1 MNRVSQV
8 VVVGA
13 GYAGVTAANRIL
25 AAGRPDVAVTVVNPR
40 PDFVERIRLH
50 QYAADSGTATVPL
63 ADVLHPDARLRVASV
78 DLIGERELTLAG
90 GEVLG
95 FDHLIYAVGSRTAD
109 AAVGAGHAFT
119 VGGLEDADRLRTRL
133 RALGAGAA
141 VVVVGGGLT
150 GIEAA
155 AEIAEARADL
165 RVLLV
170 SAGAVG
176 VGLAPRGRR
185 AVTRTLARLGV
196 DVRAGS
202 RARRIEADRV
212 VLADGTDLAAD
223 CVVWAGAFE
232 VPDLA
237 RRSGLPVDD
246 RGRLRTDENLVCVGN
261 PAIVGVGDAV
271 APPERVAGHIRMSCQ
286 AAIPLGAHGADTVLA
301 QLAGRRPEP
310 LSMGFLLQ
318 CISLGRRAGVIQFVR
333 TDDSPRKFALRGRTG
348 AFVKEQIC
356 RQTVSR
362 RGARAGSYRWLS
374 GPAPA
379 REEQG
384 VSA

>member
-1 MNRVSQV
+1 MNQPRHV

-13 GYAGVTAANRIL
+13 GYAGVMAANRIL
-25 AAGRPDVAVTVVNPR
+25 AARPPGVTVTVVNPR
-40 PDFVERIRLH
+40 ADFVERIRLH

-63 ADVLHPDARLRVASV
+63 AEVLHPDARVRVASV
-78 DLIGERELTLAG
+78 ELIGERELTLAD

-95 FDHLIYAVGSRTAD
+95 FDHLVYAVGSGTAGGPD
-109 AAVGAGHAFT
+109 GAEHAFT
-119 VGGLEDADRLRTRL
+119 VGGFEDADRLRTRL
-133 RALGAGAA
+133 RELSDGAT

-155 AEIAEARADL
+155 AEIAERRPD
-165 RVLLV
+165 LLV
-170 SAGAVG
+170 RLASAGAVG

-185 AVTRTLARLGV
+185 SVARTLGSLGV
-196 DVRAGS
+196 DVRAGA
-202 RARRIEADRV
+202 RVRRIEPDRV
-212 VLADGTDLAAD
+212 VLADGSDLAAD
-223 CVVWAGAFE
+223 CVVWAGAFA

-237 RRSGLPVDD
+237 RRSGLPVDAG
-246 RGRLRTDENLVCVGN
+246 GRLRTDENLVCLGN

-271 APPERVAGHIRMSCQ
+271 APPEAVAGHIRMSCQ
-286 AAIPLGAHGADTVLA
+286 AALPLGAHGADTVLA
-301 QLAGRRPEP
+301 QLAGRNPEP

-318 CISLGRRAGVIQFVR
+318 CVSLGRRAGVVQFVR
-333 TDDSPRKFALRGRTG
+333 TDDSPRKLALRGRMG

-356 RQTVSR
+356 RQTVSK

-384 VSA
+384 VPA